1 MRPCGYLLS
10 LDQRK
15 AFDMVDRSFLFEFL
29 DRAGIDKNVLST
41 VKCPYN
47 ATGTRIQVNGHL
59 SEEILLERGVRQ
71 GCPLSATLYVLYLQA
86 FMNSFHKLTRF
97 KETASGQ
104 TYKLT
109 AYADDLLLFCSS
121 EPDINVVF
129 EFFEKVSGATGSEL
143 NRSKTKIL
151 KIGGDD
157 RMGSEYLVDK
167 IKVCGVWHHRE

>member
-1 MRPCGYLLS
+1 
-10 LDQRK
+10 
-15 AFDMVDRSFLFEFL
+15 
-29 DRAGIDKNVLST
+29 
-41 VKCPYN
+41 
-47 ATGTRIQVNGHL
+47 
-59 SEEILLERGVRQ
+59 
-71 GCPLSATLYVLYLQA
+71 
-86 FMNSFHKLTRF
+86 MNSFHKLIRF

-109 AYADDLLLFCSS
+109 AYADDQLLFCSS

-129 EFFEKVSGATGSEL
+129 EFFTKVSGATGSEL